1 MTNEANGRSI
11 STPIMAAIFIGIAV
25 IVFWDTTSYTDAD
38 SYVFPRAIAL
48 VMACLAVLLIIR
60 WFLVPSPE
68 EVSFEGANL
77 RRLGLV
83 LVMLG
88 ATIAMPWIG
97 FLLSGLIAFG
107 AILVLAM
114 YDPWTPMRLIVYP
127 LSGAGV
133 VLAFYFLFSNVLQVP
148 LPVGTVF
155 GG

>member
-68 EVSFEGANL
+68 EVNFEGANL